1 MEKSSVIVAN
11 QLGKEY
17 GSWNVERSD
26 DGLVYVFIKKL
37 EENETGEEKLEKGE
51 KEVPST
57 GKDEKKESYKANRKD
72 SKEKSSQ
79 NTNVKTGVS
88 SLAGVLGTLAA
99 ASTRVF
105 TSKKKNK
112 NFSQTVDKLNFHPF
126 RADKQPTVVYPNLS

>member
-26 DGLVYVFIKKL
+26 DRLVYVFIKKL

-57 GKDEKKESYKANRKD
+57 SKDEKTETIDKDKISKEDDDKSKENNNRKKESYKANRKD
-72 SKEKSSQ
+72 PKEKSSQ

-88 SLAGVLGTLAA
+88 SLAGV
-99 ASTRVF
+99 F
-105 TSKKKNK
+105 TSKKKK
-112 NFSQTVDKLNFHPF
+112 EK
-126 RADKQPTVVYPNLS
+126 

>member
-1 MEKSSVIVAN
+1 MEKSYVIVAN

-72 SKEKSSQ
+72 SKEKSSKLQITKGKSSQ

-105 TSKKKNK
+105 TSKKKK
-112 NFSQTVDKLNFHPF
+112 EK
-126 RADKQPTVVYPNLS
+126 

>member
-1 MEKSSVIVAN
+1 MEKSYVIVAN

-72 SKEKSSQ
+72 SKGKSSQ

-105 TSKKKNK
+105 TSKKKK
-112 NFSQTVDKLNFHPF
+112 EK
-126 RADKQPTVVYPNLS
+126 